1 MIRSAPIISVIDDD
15 LSVRSSIERVL
26 SPAGLVVSTYAS
38 AQGFLERYDPN
49 VHGCLV
55 LDLAMPGMTGL
66 ELQNT
71 LIAMG
76 STIPIIFLAGRARI
90 SESVQAMKNGA
101 FEFLT
106 KPVDDYV
113 LVETVQNAV
122 EKDRKNHT
130 KRVELAEILKRLAM
144 VSAREFEV
152 LCHVVTGRLNKQ
164 IAFDLG
170 ITEKTVKVHR
180 SRVMQRIGVSSVAA
194 LVRLD
199 VQLGFASTRRYAD
212 KVIE

>member
-15 LSVRSSIERVL
+15 HSVRSSIKRVL
-26 SPAGLVVSTYAS
+26 LSAGLVVSTYAS
-38 AQGFLERYDPN
+38 AQDFLERYNPN

-55 LDLAMPGMTGL
+55 LDLAMPGIAGL

-76 STIPIIFLAGRARI
+76 STVPIIFLAGRARI

-101 FEFLT
+101 YEFLT

-130 KRVELAEILKRLAM
+130 K
-144 VSAREFEV
+144 
-152 LCHVVTGRLNKQ
+152 
-164 IAFDLG
+164 
-170 ITEKTVKVHR
+170 
-180 SRVMQRIGVSSVAA
+180 
-194 LVRLD
+194 
-199 VQLGFASTRRYAD
+199 
-212 KVIE
+212 

>member
-38 AQGFLERYDPN
+38 AQDFLERYNPN

>member
-130 KRVELAEILKRLAM
+130 KRVELAEILKRLET

>member
-122 EKDRKNHT
+122 EKDCKNHT

-199 VQLGFASTRRYAD
+199 VQLGFASTRRYSD
-212 KVIE
+212 KVI